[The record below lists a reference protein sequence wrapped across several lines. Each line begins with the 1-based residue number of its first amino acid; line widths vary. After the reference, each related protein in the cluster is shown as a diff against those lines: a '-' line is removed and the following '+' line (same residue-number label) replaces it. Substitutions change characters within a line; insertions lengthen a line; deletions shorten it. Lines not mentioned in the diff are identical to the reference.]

1 MREGEESG
9 LLAPEDN
16 LNTKMLSLSVTQG
29 VLEHKCLA
37 VSLVSK
43 RGTESQRVDSSYSV
57 DTLENEKGRS
67 AGDSEVGSGSSVLQA
82 TWSFEQSQLICCC
95 CCCFMS

>member
-1 MREGEESG
+1 MKSQ
-9 LLAPEDN
+9 ACSPEDN
-16 LNTKMLSLSVTQG
+16 LNTKMLPLPVTQG
-29 VLEHKCLA
+29 LLEHKCLA

-57 DTLENEKGRS
+57 DTLEKEKGRR
-67 AGDSEVGSGSSVLQA
+67 ARETEVGSGSSVLQA
-82 TWSFEQSQLICCC
+82 TWSFEQSKLICCC